1 MPTMSDPSYPHNS
14 KVYLGESHTKPLS
27 VQGGHCPTGGCHSR
41 SSHCGRCGGC
51 SSYQGHYFKHCSVT
65 KTDREFHFCCPDHC
79 ELEDKDN
86 ATES

>member
-1 MPTMSDPSYPHNS
+1 MPTMSDPSDEYTS
-14 KVYLGESHTKPLS
+14 KVYLGESHNKPLS
-27 VQGGHCPTGGCHSR
+27 VQGGPCPTGHCHSR

-65 KTDREFHFCCPDHC
+65 KTDREFHFCCPDNC